1 MNLNKIRVRQF
12 FKFMNERQRIYLARE
27 GGATW
32 PWTKDKIL
40 QEWKFTNVYRQQ
52 DRVTVELGKR
62 LKVLK
67 YKTNE
72 DIIFH
77 VAMFRIFNWPPTY
90 DALFRAMV
98 DGQVWGEHRANRA
111 LLRRKDANKKIFTG
125 AYMMTGSGS
134 DGGHKHETANRTLSL
149 IWRDR
154 KSIADYIR
162 SSMRMSTT
170 TSWFTRYPMISDFV
184 SYEFACDLRHTK
196 VLKGAVDI
204 YEWANP
210 GPGAKRGI
218 LRIANENVNPVYEC
232 KKITDNEALHAM
244 RTLLKQSVLHLKDYM
259 HILEM
264 RDIEHTLCE
273 FDKYQR
279 VLNDEGRPRSRY
291 HPPEETAK
299 C

>member
-1 MNLNKIRVRQF
+1 MNLHKRNIKRF
-12 FKFMNERQRIYLARE
+12 FDFMNERQRIYLARK

-62 LKVLK
+62 LKALRTK
-67 YKTNE
+67 NNE

-90 DALFRAMV
+90 DALFRTMV
-98 DGQVWGEHRANRA
+98 DGRIWGEHRANQA
-111 LLRRKDANKKIFTG
+111 LLKRKVANRKIFTG

-149 IWRDR
+149 IWKDR
-154 KSIADYIR
+154 ESIAQYIR

-184 SYEFACDLRHTK
+184 GYEFACDLRHTK

-204 YEWANP
+204 YTWANS

-218 LRIANENVNPVYEC
+218 LRIANQNVHAR
-232 KKITDNEALHAM
+232 ITNHEALSCM
-244 RTLLKQSVLHLKDYM
+244 RTLLNQSVMYLKGYM
-259 HILEM
+259 QILEM

-279 VLNDEGRPRSRY
+279 ILNDEGRPRSRY
-291 HPPEETAK
+291 HPPKGVAS